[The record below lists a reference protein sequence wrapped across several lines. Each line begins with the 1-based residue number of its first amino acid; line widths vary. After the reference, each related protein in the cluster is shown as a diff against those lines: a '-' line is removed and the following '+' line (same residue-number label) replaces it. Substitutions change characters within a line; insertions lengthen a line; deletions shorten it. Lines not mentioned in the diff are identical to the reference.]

1 MRFDCA
7 NAGAKMK
14 VSYQRPQPGRYRIA
28 RGVHIDGETLV
39 CDYPL
44 RVLRP
49 GPTTLKLVA
58 SCGEE
63 RTCADLAALLNL
75 PVKRV
80 EKRCEQLYWKGLL
93 DAGPA
98 ISPET
103 WPGVSIIIPTYNRAR
118 QLERCLAAL
127 LNLDYPPDCME
138 IIVVDD
144 ASNDKTGTV
153 LVHFGRECDARE
165 IALHVVRHSR
175 QKGVAMAR
183 NSGAEQ
189 ARMEALAFIDSDC
202 VATPGWLKELTPVF
216 EDAAIGAVGG
226 MIRAYERQSVL
237 GKYENVCSS
246 LFMGVRPQQ
255 IKLEGPLTYLP
266 TANFLAR
273 RSAWQKVG
281 GFAPLTFGEDV
292 DFCRRLLLS
301 GSAIRYEPRGI
312 VLHDYRTTLPGFLK
326 TRISYASAEAALL
339 KRHPTERRVLVL
351 PPEQATFA
359 GLVMGGVLGMVS
371 PFRRGGGDAQ
381 GERGRRKR
389 PHPPHQPPPPLRQYF
404 TGHHVGA
411 GEVGKGGGGAC
422 AALVPI
428 DDMGGGGACAALVP
442 IDDMGRGRPQGSPP
456 NIHPTPA
463 LTMIT
468 GFFLIVAA
476 VLTLFGAYKRL
487 VVLRQQR
494 VSLNP
499 FVVLRATLR
508 GHLAYV
514 YHLCRHLTRYYTLP
528 MLIMGVIFPPLLLF
542 AFILCSIVIGVDFV
556 RLRPRMTLGWFAFC
570 SLLDDCAY
578 EVGVLLGCIKQ
589 RTWKPLVPVVKTSAI
604 KK

>member
-1 MRFDCA
+1 
-7 NAGAKMK
+7 MK
-14 VSYQRPQPGRYRIA
+14 VPYQRPQPGRYRLA
-28 RGVHIDGETLV
+28 RGVHIHREILV

-49 GPTTLKLVA
+49 GPTTLKLVV

-63 RTCADLAALLNL
+63 RTCVDLAMLLNL

-80 EKRCEQLYWKGLL
+80 EKLCEQLYWKGLL

-98 ISPET
+98 PAISLEK

-127 LNLDYPPDCME
+127 LNLDYPHDCME

-144 ASNDKTGTV
+144 ASRDYTSAV
-153 LVHFGRECDARE
+153 LEYYGGECDAKE
-165 IALHVVRHSR
+165 IVLHVVRHTR
-175 QKGVAMAR
+175 QKGVAIAR

-189 ARMEALAFIDSDC
+189 ARMEVLAFIDSDC
-202 VATPGWLKELTPVF
+202 VATPGWLKELMPVF
-216 EDAAIGAVGG
+216 EDSSVGAVGG
-226 MIRAYERQSVL
+226 MIRAYERHSSL
-237 GKYENVCSS
+237 GKYEDVCSS

-301 GSAIRYEPRGI
+301 GSAIRYEPRGV

-326 TRISYASAEAALL
+326 TRVSYASAEAALL
-339 KRHPTERRVLVL
+339 KRHPTERRVLLL

-359 GLVMGGVLGMVS
+359 GLVVGGLMGM
-371 PFRRGGGDAQ
+371 A
-381 GERGRRKR
+381 
-389 PHPPHQPPPPLRQYF
+389 
-404 TGHHVGA
+404 
-411 GEVGKGGGGAC
+411 
-422 AALVPI
+422 I
-428 DDMGGGGACAALVP
+428 
-442 IDDMGRGRPQGSPP
+442 
-456 NIHPTPA
+456 
-463 LTMIT
+463 
-468 GFFLIVAA
+468 FFILAA
-476 VLTLFGAYKRL
+476 VLTLFGARKRL
-487 VVLRQQR
+487 VALRRQHI
-494 VSLNP
+494 SLNP

-508 GHLAYV
+508 GNLAYV

-528 MLIMGVIFPPLLLF
+528 MLITGVIFPPLLVC
-542 AFILCSIVIGVDFV
+542 AFILCSIVIGVNYA
-556 RLRPRMTLGWFAFC
+556 RLRPRMTLGSFALC
-570 SLLDDCAY
+570 SLLDDGAY
-578 EVGVLLGCIKQ
+578 EIGVLLGCIKQ
-589 RTWKPLVPVVKTSAI
+589 RTWKPLVPVIRASAVK
-604 KK
+604 K

>member
-1 MRFDCA
+1 M
-7 NAGAKMK
+7 KM
-14 VSYQRPQPGRYRIA
+14 SYQRPQPGRYRLA
-28 RGVHIDGETLV
+28 SGVHIHGETLV

-49 GPTTLKLVA
+49 GPTMLKLVA

-63 RTCADLAALLNL
+63 RTCADLATLLNL

-80 EKRCEQLYWKGLL
+80 EKLCEQLYWKGLL
-93 DAGPA
+93 DAGLA

-127 LNLDYPPDCME
+127 LNLDYPHDCIE
-138 IIVVDD
+138 IMVVDD
-144 ASNDKTGTV
+144 ASNDNTGVV
-153 LVHFGRECDARE
+153 LERFGRECDAKE
-165 IALHVVRHSR
+165 IALHVVRHTR
-175 QKGVAMAR
+175 QKGVAIAR

-189 ARMEALAFIDSDC
+189 ARMEVLAFIDSDC
-202 VATPGWLKELTPVF
+202 AATPGWLKELTPVF
-216 EDAAIGAVGG
+216 EDAAVGAVGG
-226 MIRAYERQSVL
+226 MIRAYERQSAL
-237 GKYENVCSS
+237 GKYEDVCSS
-246 LFMGVRPQQ
+246 LFMGARPQQ
-255 IKLEGPLTYLP
+255 VKLEGPLAYLP

-292 DFCRRLLLS
+292 DFCRRLLPS

-312 VLHDYRTTLPGFLK
+312 VLHDYRTTVPGFLK

-359 GLVMGGVLGMVS
+359 GLVIGGLMGMTRMIGGVISSL
-371 PFRRGGGDAQ
+371 
-381 GERGRRKR
+381 RK
-389 PHPPHQPPPPLRQYF
+389 
-404 TGHHVGA
+404 
-411 GEVGKGGGGAC
+411 
-422 AALVPI
+422 
-428 DDMGGGGACAALVP
+428 
-442 IDDMGRGRPQGSPP
+442 
-456 NIHPTPA
+456 
-463 LTMIT
+463 MIT
-468 GFFLIVAA
+468 GFFLLLAA
-476 VLTLFGAYKRL
+476 LFTLIGARKRL
-487 VVLRQQR
+487 VALRRQR
-494 VSLNP
+494 ISLNP

-528 MLIMGVIFPPLLLF
+528 MLIIGVIFPPLLLF
-542 AFILCSIVIGVDFV
+542 AFIVCSIVIGVDYV
-556 RLRPRMTLGWFAFC
+556 RLRPRMTLGRFTLC

-578 EVGVLLGCIKQ
+578 EIGVLLGCVKQ
-589 RTWKPLVPVVKTSAI
+589 RTWKPLIPVVKTSVI